1 MKTGNENFDVSM
13 GCFNGVEK
21 WKLVGSYILSKLKIM
36 IKREGVGLYRDN
48 GLGVFCILSG
58 PQVDRKRN
66 QVVDLFKQSKLS
78 ITAETNLKTV

>member
-21 WKLVGSYILSKLKIM
+21 WKLVGSYILSKLKVM
-36 IKREGVGLYRDN
+36 IKREDVGLYRDN

-58 PQVDRKRN
+58 PQVGKKRN
-66 QVVDLFKQSKLS
+66 QIVDLFRVNFLS
-78 ITAETNLKTV
+78 QLR